1 MQLTI
6 ETFYAIVDTD
16 GVCRSAG
23 TAKPSLDPESKAT
36 IDVPA
41 GWSILTDF
49 ADEAAALAFAREH
62 GFDPTVLNS

>member
-6 ETFYAIVDTD
+6 ETYYAIVDTD

-41 GWSILTDF
+41 GLSILTDF
-49 ADEAAALAFAREH
+49 ADEPAALAFAQEH

>member
-1 MQLTI
+1 MKIAT

-16 GVCRSAG
+16 GVCRAAG
-23 TAKPSLDPESKAT
+23 TARPSTDPTAKAT

-49 ADEAAALAFAREH
+49 ADEPAALAFAQEH
-62 GFDPTVLNS
+62 GFDPEIFG

>member
-6 ETFYAIVDTD
+6 ETCYAIIDSD
-16 GVCRSAG
+16 GVCRAAG
-23 TAKPSLDPESKAT
+23 TARPSLDPESKAT

-49 ADEAAALAFAREH
+49 ADEPAALAFAQEH
-62 GFDPTVLNS
+62 GFDPEIFG